1 MRSDC
6 IPARVE
12 YTLGFFHRH
21 TKLVTFLNFH
31 IHSAVTSEPTM
42 LVAEDVTDTTVTVKW
57 RPPETIGAAGLDGYL
72 VEYCIEGS
80 KQTVSSKHTQQD
92 ESKYLNQTLCL
103 LPTADDWIVSN
114 SELTEKTKY
123 TITGLSPGCKIT
135 VRVKAINA
143 AGASAPRTLQHS
155 ILVKEVIG
163 NLLWPNPN
171 HPITNFN
178 KVSFCCRGT
187 KSI

>member
-1 MRSDC
+1 M
-6 IPARVE
+6 
-12 YTLGFFHRH
+12 
-21 TKLVTFLNFH
+21 TFLNFH

-42 LVAEDVTDTTVTVKW
+42 LVVEDVTDTTVTVKW

-80 KQTVSSKHTQQD
+80 KQTVSSKNTQQD

-114 SELTEKTKY
+114 SEMTEKTKY
-123 TITGLSPGCKIT
+123 TITGLSPGSKIT

-155 ILVKEVIG
+155 VLVKEVIG
-163 NLLWPNPN
+163 NLLWHNPN
-171 HPITNFN
+171 HPTTNFN
-178 KVSFCCRGT
+178 IVSFCSRGT
-187 KSI
+187 KAI